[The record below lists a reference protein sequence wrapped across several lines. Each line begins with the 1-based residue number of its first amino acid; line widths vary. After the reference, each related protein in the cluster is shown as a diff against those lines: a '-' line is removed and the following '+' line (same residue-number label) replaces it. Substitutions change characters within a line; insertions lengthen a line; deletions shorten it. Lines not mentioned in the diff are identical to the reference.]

1 MTGHEVVKHMAEIQ
15 MQVNGIEFIEYRK
28 HNRGENNWTVY
39 ILEFDNGKYY
49 VGQTKQK
56 IANRVHGAYQTG
68 RMNWKGKKYGYS
80 IAVTDLLK
88 NGHLKTIW
96 IHSDIKSEDVAR
108 DIETETIRALKT
120 TDSKYGYNKHDTDL
134 PAKPIKVVNIESGEE
149 LRFPSIKSA
158 MKSLHT
164 LSGTAIRRALKGTC
178 SQALGYTWAYA

>member
-1 MTGHEVVKHMAEIQ
+1 MH
-15 MQVNGIEFIEYRK
+15 VNGVEFIEYHK
-28 HNRGENNWTVY
+28 HNRGEKNWTVY

-56 IANRVHGAYQTG
+56 IASRVHGAYQTG

-80 IAVTDLLK
+80 IVVTDLLK

-108 DIETETIRALKT
+108 DIETETIRTLKT

-134 PAKPIKVVNIESGEE
+134 PAKPIKIVNIESGEE

-164 LSGTAIRRALKGTC
+164 LSGTAIRRALRGTS